1 MADTTKD
8 MIIIGA
14 GPAGLTAAIYALRA
28 GKSVLVF
35 DKAVYGGQ
43 TVNTPEIENY
53 PAIAKISGTD
63 FATQLYEQVQQLGAE
78 FVFGDVTPVMLDGPE
93 KKLLCGGTEYSARTV
108 VIANGAVRRKLG
120 CEGEER
126 LTGRGVSYCATCDG
140 AFFRDGDVIVAG
152 SGNTAVEDALYLSN
166 ICKNVTMLIRKD
178 IIKGEHTAAQRLK
191 EKANVK
197 IYYNQSIT
205 KILGESKVEEVETT
219 DRNTGE
225 LRRYKTGAV
234 FVAVGLSPD
243 NRAFGEMIELDEYG
257 YIKAGEDCK
266 TNLEGVFAAGDTRTK
281 KLRQI
286 ITAAAD
292 GAVAAVSAAEYI
304 DKMEF

>member
-1 MADTTKD
+1 MKD
-8 MIIIGA
+8 IIIIGA
-14 GPAGLTAAIYALRA
+14 GPAGLSAAIYALRA
-28 GKSVLVF
+28 GKSVLIF

-53 PAIAKISGTD
+53 PGIARISGTD

-78 FVFGDVTPVMLDGPE
+78 FVFGDVTPVTLSGTE
-93 KKLLCGGTEYSARTV
+93 KKLLCTGEEYSARTV
-108 VIANGAVRRKLG
+108 IIANGAVRRKLG
-120 CEGEER
+120 CDGEER

-178 IIKGEHTAAQRLK
+178 VIKGEHTAAQRLL
-191 EKANVK
+191 EKPNVK

-205 KILGESKVEEVETT
+205 KILGESKVEGVETT

-225 LRRYKTGAV
+225 IRRYKAAAV
-234 FVAVGLSPD
+234 FVAVGLIPD
-243 NRAFGEMIELDEYG
+243 NGAFGEMLELDEYG
-257 YIKAGEDCK
+257 YFKAGEDCK
-266 TNLEGVFAAGDTRTK
+266 TNLDGVFAAGDTRQK
-281 KLRQI
+281 RLRQI
-286 ITAAAD
+286 VTAAAD

-304 DKMEF
+304 DKMGF